1 MVFFDVDGTL
11 SRLHGESTPE
21 VVAML
26 RALREC
32 GILVAIATGRS
43 PAMLPDFE
51 DVAAAG
57 VPHYLQR
64 MGILPSGYSLMGS
77 GKRRVARWQAA
88 PPLVVRKVPPAAGS
102 TTRALPGMLNGMRLK
117 KRTQMVACA
126 LALGMGAGALGGCA
140 ATQEAAPVAVT
151 APATPTPTELT
162 TADVEAFL
170 DGYLPGALN
179 SAKIPGAVV
188 SVVKDGEVVTAR
200 GYGYADVEAKTPV
213 TADTLF
219 RVGSV
224 SKIATSIAALQLVE
238 QGKLDLDADIATYV
252 DLPIERQFDQPIT
265 LRNLL
270 THTAGFEERAE
281 NVLTFQK
288 DSYDLEADVLHAP
301 PEQVY
306 EPGTTAAYS
315 NYGMAVVGYLVQEI
329 SGVPFEEY
337 VQQHIFAPAGM
348 EDSSFAQPLPARLAE
363 RMEDGHISAY
373 TRAPGFETLNA
384 PAGSMTST
392 GADFAKY
399 MIAQMTDGVLL
410 RPETLAMALTPAGGS
425 QELGSNNT
433 EVGLGYFLDDF
444 GGMLAAGHGGD
455 TPSFHSEF
463 ALFPEEKTGI
473 FISMNSAGEQSS
485 FLPLRHGLIN
495 AFVHRYFET
504 TPDAAVPAAESR
516 QRAEQIAGT
525 YLSSRSFKS
534 TFLTF
539 LHSMPGGLTTV
550 SAGEDGSLTLVEG
563 GLVSRF
569 EEVEPWV
576 WRQAG
581 TNLTLRA
588 DTSGEQPRF
597 AIMGESVYSPAPL
610 KYRVSYPLSLMAL
623 LASIMV
629 LILWPVG
636 AIRRAWS
643 RRRGDEVSAPL
654 SWSARLARIGALA
667 GVVAGIAWY
676 VMSSM
681 VMIPGIPPALPPVA
695 AVLQWVGV
703 VAILPAGVALVQA
716 IRHKLGVA
724 RTLVAGVLLLAL
736 LGIGLWAGW
745 NNMLNFDFTT

>member
-1 MVFFDVDGTL
+1 M
-11 SRLHGESTPE
+11 
-21 VVAML
+21 
-26 RALREC
+26 
-32 GILVAIATGRS
+32 
-43 PAMLPDFE
+43 
-51 DVAAAG
+51 
-57 VPHYLQR
+57 
-64 MGILPSGYSLMGS
+64 
-77 GKRRVARWQAA
+77 
-88 PPLVVRKVPPAAGS
+88 
-102 TTRALPGMLNGMRLK
+102 
-117 KRTQMVACA
+117 
-126 LALGMGAGALGGCA
+126 
-140 ATQEAAPVAVT
+140 AVT
-151 APATPTPTELT
+151 APATPTPPEMT

-179 SAKIPGAVV
+179 TAKIPGAVV
-188 SVVKDGEVVTAR
+188 SVVKDGEVVTVR
-200 GYGYADVEAKTPV
+200 GYGYTDVEAKTPV
-213 TADTLF
+213 TKDTLF

-224 SKIATSIAALQLVE
+224 SKIPTTIAALQLVE

-252 DLPIERQFDQPIT
+252 DVPIERQFDQPIT
-265 LRNLL
+265 LRHLL
-270 THTAGFEERAE
+270 THTAGFEERYE
-281 NVLTFQK
+281 NVVTFQK

-315 NYGMAVVGYLVQEI
+315 NYGMAVAGYLVQEI

-348 EDSSFAQPLPARLAE
+348 EDSSFAQPLPAHLAE

-373 TRAPGFETLNA
+373 TRAPGFETVNA

-392 GADFAKY
+392 GADFAKF

-623 LASIMV
+623 MASIMV
-629 LILWPVG
+629 LVLWLIG
-636 AIRRAWS
+636 AIRRAWA
-643 RRRGDEVSAPL
+643 RRHDNEVSAPL
-654 SWSARLARIGALA
+654 SWAGRLARMGALA
-667 GVVAGIAWY
+667 GVVASALWY
-676 VMSSM
+676 MSASM
-681 VMIPGIPPALPPVA
+681 FLTGNPEPLYPVA

-716 IRHKLGVA
+716 IRQKLGVG
-724 RTLVAGVLLLAL
+724 RILVAGVLLLAL
-736 LGIGLWAGW
+736 LGLGLWAGW
-745 NNMLNFDFTT
+745 NNMLNFDFTI